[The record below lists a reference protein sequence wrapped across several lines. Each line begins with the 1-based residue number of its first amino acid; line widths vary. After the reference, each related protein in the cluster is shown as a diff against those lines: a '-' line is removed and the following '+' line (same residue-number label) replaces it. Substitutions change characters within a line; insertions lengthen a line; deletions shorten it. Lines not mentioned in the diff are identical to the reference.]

1 TKNNDI
7 MFKKCLDLETH
18 KYLSQALADFR
29 LKVSNQYNPKI
40 IDKKSQLTELA
51 KDKIG
56 EVVGKILKENKD
68 KTPEDFEKIFSKSK
82 HDKLFNIE
90 WKKIEEDYQTF
101 MLIMIIET
109 KKLEEHVVQFFN
121 QAIEDENKQEK
132 SSIKGFETHL

>member
-18 KYLSQALADFR
+18 KYLSQALANFW

-56 EVVGKILKENKD
+56 EVVGKILEENKD

-82 HDKLFNIE
+82 RDELFDIE
-90 WKKIEEDYQTF
+90 
-101 MLIMIIET
+101 
-109 KKLEEHVVQFFN
+109 
-121 QAIEDENKQEK
+121 
-132 SSIKGFETHL
+132 